1 LYEQTPDEKPKYSI
15 HPEGFA
21 AWQEICQ
28 EVRMECVRFA
38 WDNLQALQ
46 EHIDNLSRRF
56 HSLTLAA
63 ETGNLTKYIQDF
75 GLDASTENALR
86 LRLRDLTDQCIRTA
100 REQNR
105 PVTRED
111 LYKAFVIADDTT
123 SPQRL
128 YDGSKP
134 FAAEIKQYL
143 DLAYNAN
150 LSDALNGYLLT
161 PNDTLPRVALQE
173 WERAAKQTGM
183 SGFTT
188 SDIIRLA
195 RTQLF
200 SHVQAGL
207 YLKSMRLL
215 SLQDVLEI
223 RKTREWEAYAKSL
236 DKLLKGNILDFEQ
249 QAPAIYR
256 RYASLMRR
264 ITKMLQR
271 RYKYI
276 GLTDLTAPWDPIA
289 ELELDIAGAKLA
301 IRWTDEGPACTF
313 SGREKPDT
321 PPHGSAP
328 FIARLRIGEWSSSHT
343 RADLFTS
350 FDFMKGKLEAAQ
362 EQWTKLQADL
372 KEILHGRER
381 REDVVKI
388 GPTLNEKAST

>member
-1 LYEQTPDEKPKYSI
+1 
-15 HPEGFA
+15 
-21 AWQEICQ
+21 
-28 EVRMECVRFA
+28 MECVRFA

-215 SLQDVLEI
+215 SLQDVL
-223 RKTREWEAYAKSL
+223 
-236 DKLLKGNILDFEQ
+236 
-249 QAPAIYR
+249 
-256 RYASLMRR
+256 
-264 ITKMLQR
+264 
-271 RYKYI
+271 
-276 GLTDLTAPWDPIA
+276 
-289 ELELDIAGAKLA
+289 
-301 IRWTDEGPACTF
+301 
-313 SGREKPDT
+313 
-321 PPHGSAP
+321 
-328 FIARLRIGEWSSSHT
+328 
-343 RADLFTS
+343 
-350 FDFMKGKLEAAQ
+350 
-362 EQWTKLQADL
+362 
-372 KEILHGRER
+372 
-381 REDVVKI
+381 
-388 GPTLNEKAST
+388 